1 MKKGIKTAI
10 LIVLALLAER
20 LYSRTEVI
28 AAEAENQI
36 KVVDG
41 DSLEIKGKR
50 IRLAG
55 IDSPEYR
62 QHCYEKSGQKYAC
75 GLKARDYMKKLI
87 SAGNVKC
94 VEKGI
99 DRYKRSLSVCY
110 AGERDLN
117 REMVRAGW
125 AVAYRDDDN
134 AYRAAEKYARK
145 HHKGVWQGKF
155 MRPELYR
162 FLNK

>member
-1 MKKGIKTAI
+1 MKKGIKTAF

-62 QHCYEKSGQKYAC
+62 QHC
-75 GLKARDYMKKLI
+75 
-87 SAGNVKC
+87 
-94 VEKGI
+94 
-99 DRYKRSLSVCY
+99 
-110 AGERDLN
+110 
-117 REMVRAGW
+117 
-125 AVAYRDDDN
+125 
-134 AYRAAEKYARK
+134 
-145 HHKGVWQGKF
+145 
-155 MRPELYR
+155 
-162 FLNK
+162 